1 MGWKTWVLALALV
14 CIIEGIVPFTAP
26 QKWLDSVRE
35 IARVASPEI
44 IRKIGLVLLLVG
56 VGSIW
61 LLTA

>member
-1 MGWKTWVLALALV
+1 MGWKTWVLALV

-44 IRKIGLVLLLVG
+44 IRKIGLGLLLVG

>member
-14 CIIEGIVPFTAP
+14 CIIEGLVPFTAP

-44 IRKIGLVLLLVG
+44 IRKIGLGLLLVG
-56 VGSIW
+56 VGTIW
-61 LLTA
+61 FLTA